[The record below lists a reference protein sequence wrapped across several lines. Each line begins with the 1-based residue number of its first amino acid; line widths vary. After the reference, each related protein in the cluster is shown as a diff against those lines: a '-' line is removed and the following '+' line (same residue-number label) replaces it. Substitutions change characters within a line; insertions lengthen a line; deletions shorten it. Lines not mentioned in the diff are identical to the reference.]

1 MKKNLLIAISVLT
14 LVCGVCSVG
23 AATPSDT
30 TTSGSAVTVDNNH
43 KGGERQ
49 KGDMAKVTAVTSDTL
64 TVTKA
69 EKPEKPDNATD
80 DTNRPEPPAKPEG
93 DNSSDTTTPPEKP
106 SDNGDGTDRP
116 EPPTKPE
123 DDNSSDTTTPP
134 EKPSDNSDG
143 TDRPEPPTKP
153 DGDNSS
159 DSTTAPEK
167 PSGDKGERPEMK
179 FSSETTTIDLSSVK
193 IYKMDENHQKTEC
206 TYSDISADDMVTI
219 VYAEDGTTVS
229 EIVINK
235 APKAEKTSTTEA

>member
-30 TTSGSAVTVDNNH
+30 TASGSAVTVENKH
-43 KGGERQ
+43 KDGERQ
-49 KGDMAKVTAVTSDTL
+49 KGDMAKVTSVTSDTI

-69 EKPEKPDNATD
+69 EKPERPDNATD
-80 DTNRPEPPAKPEG
+80 DTNRPEPPAKTDG
-93 DNSSDTTTPPEKP
+93 DTTTPPEKP
-106 SDNGDGTDRP
+106 SAND
-116 EPPTKPE
+116 
-123 DDNSSDTTTPP
+123 
-134 EKPSDNSDG
+134 DG

-153 DGDNSS
+153 DGD
-159 DSTTAPEK
+159 TTAPEK
-167 PSGDKGERPEMK
+167 HSGEKGEKPEMK

-193 IYKMDENHQKTEC
+193 IYKMGENHQKTEC
-206 TYSDISADDMVTI
+206 TYSDISADDVVTI

-235 APKAEKTSTTEA
+235 APKTEKTSTTEA

>member
-23 AATPSDT
+23 AATTSDT
-30 TTSGSAVTVDNNH
+30 TASGSAVTVENKH
-43 KGGERQ
+43 KDGERQ
-49 KGDMAKVTAVTSDTL
+49 KGDMAKVTAVTSDTI

-69 EKPEKPDNATD
+69 EKPEKPSAND
-80 DTNRPEPPAKPEG
+80 
-93 DNSSDTTTPPEKP
+93 
-106 SDNGDGTDRP
+106 DGTDRP

-123 DDNSSDTTTPP
+123 GDTTTPP
-134 EKPSDNSDG
+134 EKPSDNDDG

-153 DGDNSS
+153 DGD
-159 DSTTAPEK
+159 TTAPEK
-167 PSGDKGERPEMK
+167 PSGEKGEKPEMK

-193 IYKMDENHQKTEC
+193 IYKMGENHQKTEC
-206 TYSDISADDMVTI
+206 TYSDISADDIVTI

-235 APKAEKTSTTEA
+235 APKTEKTSTTEA

>member
-14 LVCGVCSVG
+14 LVCGVCSVS
-23 AATPSDT
+23 AATTSDT
-30 TTSGSAVTVDNNH
+30 TASGSAVTVENKH
-43 KGGERQ
+43 KDGERQ
-49 KGDMAKVTAVTSDTL
+49 KGDMVKVTSVTSDTI

-69 EKPEKPDNATD
+69 EKPERPDNATD

-93 DNSSDTTTPPEKP
+93 NNSSDTTTSPEKP

-123 DDNSSDTTTPP
+123 
-134 EKPSDNSDG
+134 
-143 TDRPEPPTKP
+143 
-153 DGDNSS
+153 GDNSS
-159 DSTTAPEK
+159 DSTTVPEK
-167 PSGDKGERPEMK
+167 PNGDKGEKPEMK
-179 FSSETTTIDLSSVK
+179 FSSETTSIDLSSVK

-219 VYAEDGTTVS
+219 VYAEDSTTVS
-229 EIVINK
+229 EIIINK

>member
-23 AATPSDT
+23 AATTSDT
-30 TTSGSAVTVDNNH
+30 TASGSAVTVENKH
-43 KGGERQ
+43 KDGERQ
-49 KGDMAKVTAVTSDTL
+49 KGDMAKVTSVTSDTI

-80 DTNRPEPPAKPEG
+80 DTNRPEPPAKPDG
-93 DNSSDTTTPPEKP
+93 DTATPPEKH

-116 EPPTKPE
+116 EPPTKP
-123 DDNSSDTTTPP
+123 
-134 EKPSDNSDG
+134 
-143 TDRPEPPTKP
+143 
-153 DGDNSS
+153 DGD
-159 DSTTAPEK
+159 TTAPEK
-167 PSGDKGERPEMK
+167 HSGEKGEKPEMK

-193 IYKMDENHQKTEC
+193 IYKMGENHQKTEC
-206 TYSDISADDMVTI
+206 TYSDISADDVVTI

-235 APKAEKTSTTEA
+235 APKTEKTSTTEA

>member
-30 TTSGSAVTVDNNH
+30 TASGSAVTVKNKH
-43 KGGERQ
+43 KDGERQ
-49 KGDMAKVTAVTSDTL
+49 KGDMAKVTSVTSDTI

-69 EKPEKPDNATD
+69 EKPERPDNTTD

-93 DNSSDTTTPPEKP
+93 DNSSDTTTSPEKP

-123 DDNSSDTTTPP
+123 
-134 EKPSDNSDG
+134 
-143 TDRPEPPTKP
+143 
-153 DGDNSS
+153 GD
-159 DSTTAPEK
+159 TTAPEK
-167 PSGDKGERPEMK
+167 PSGEKGEKPEMK

-193 IYKMDENHQKTEC
+193 IYKMGENHQKTEC

-219 VYAEDGTTVS
+219 VYAEDSTTVS
-229 EIVINK
+229 EIIINK
-235 APKAEKTSTTEA
+235 APKTEKTSTTET

>member
-23 AATPSDT
+23 AATTSDT
-30 TTSGSAVTVDNNH
+30 TASGSAVTVENKH
-43 KGGERQ
+43 KDGERQ
-49 KGDMAKVTAVTSDTL
+49 KGDMAKVTAVTSDTI

-80 DTNRPEPPAKPEG
+80 DTNRPEPPAKADG
-93 DNSSDTTTPPEKP
+93 DTATAPEKP
-106 SDNGDGTDRP
+106 SANDDGTDRP

-123 DDNSSDTTTPP
+123 GDTTTPP
-134 EKPSDNSDG
+134 EKH
-143 TDRPEPPTKP
+143 
-153 DGDNSS
+153 
-159 DSTTAPEK
+159 
-167 PSGDKGERPEMK
+167 SGEKGEKPEMK

-193 IYKMDENHQKTEC
+193 IYKMGENHQKTEC
-206 TYSDISADDMVTI
+206 TYSDISADDVVTI

-235 APKAEKTSTTEA
+235 APKTEKTSTTEA

>member
-23 AATPSDT
+23 AATTSDT
-30 TTSGSAVTVDNNH
+30 TASGSAVTVENKH
-43 KGGERQ
+43 KDGERQ
-49 KGDMAKVTAVTSDTL
+49 KGDMAKVTSVTSDTI

-80 DTNRPEPPAKPEG
+80 DTNRPEPPAKPDG
-93 DNSSDTTTPPEKP
+93 DTATPPEKH
-106 SDNGDGTDRP
+106 SAND
-116 EPPTKPE
+116 
-123 DDNSSDTTTPP
+123 
-134 EKPSDNSDG
+134 DG

-153 DGDNSS
+153 DGD
-159 DSTTAPEK
+159 TTAPEK
-167 PSGDKGERPEMK
+167 HSGEKGEKPEMK

-193 IYKMDENHQKTEC
+193 IYKMGENHQKTEC
-206 TYSDISADDMVTI
+206 TYSDISADDVVTI

-235 APKAEKTSTTEA
+235 APKTEKTSTTEA